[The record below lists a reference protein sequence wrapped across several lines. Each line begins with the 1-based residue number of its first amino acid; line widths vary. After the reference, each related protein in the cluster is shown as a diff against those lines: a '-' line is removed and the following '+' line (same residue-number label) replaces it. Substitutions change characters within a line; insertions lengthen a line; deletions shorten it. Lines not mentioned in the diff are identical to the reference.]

1 MLNLKSTAIAGILA
15 FCCACTTPVKNNQ
28 SFVSIDNADV
38 VSNESNLRPLNRKFD
53 GNSWTITLDSSW
65 VTQFNGLTNELEG
78 TSFTAKNRGT
88 LTMSID
94 VYDLTE
100 RWVLGSLRNT
110 DSWDDDFIDSNE
122 YVVSNMDD
130 FVLIEYSDVKV
141 EGSSTRSF
149 MVVSEQNDV
158 KIVSLVT
165 TSNAHKGYVLIC
177 GGSELYNEDTI
188 KECKRALGTFEF
200 K

>member
-28 SFVSIDNADV
+28 TFVPIDNVDV
-38 VSNESNLRPLNRKFD
+38 VPNESNLRPLDRKFD
-53 GNSWTITLDSSW
+53 GNSWAITLDSSW

-100 RWVLGSLRNT
+100 I
-110 DSWDDDFIDSNE
+110 WDDDFVDSNE